1 MAYSNCDAYIFLN
14 SINLS
19 NKKIIAIKESLENIS
34 EIFKMTK
41 NDFLSLEILKEK
53 DIDYIL
59 ENKNYDKLEWTKEY
73 YRNLGVHVMTIEDED
88 YPYRLKNIE
97 DAPQILYIKGELK

>member
-19 NKKIIAIKESLENIS
+19 NKKIIAIKESIEKIS
-34 EIFKMTK
+34 EIFEMTK
-41 NDFLSLEILKEK
+41 NDFMSLEILKEK

-59 ENKNYDKLEWTKEY
+59 ENKNYDKLVWTKE
-73 YRNLGVHVMTIEDED
+73 
-88 YPYRLKNIE
+88 
-97 DAPQILYIKGELK
+97 

>member
-1 MAYSNCDAYIFLN
+1 MSYSNCDAYIFLN

-34 EIFKMTK
+34 EIFEMTK
-41 NDFLSLEILKEK
+41 NDFMGLEILKEK

-73 YRNLGVHVMTIEDED
+73 YRNLGVRVMTIEDED
-88 YPYRLKNIE
+88 YT
-97 DAPQILYIKGELK
+97 